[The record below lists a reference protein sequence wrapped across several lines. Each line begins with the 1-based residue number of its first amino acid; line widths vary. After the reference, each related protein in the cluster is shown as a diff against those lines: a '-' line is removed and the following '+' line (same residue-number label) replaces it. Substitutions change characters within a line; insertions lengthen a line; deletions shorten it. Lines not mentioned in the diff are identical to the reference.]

1 MSYKKMLKRLVEK
14 KQKYSDL
21 FEYSIKKRTVNNIE
35 KKSKTKWQRNI
46 WKRLTILER
55 RINIIRGKV
64 KYESL

>member
-1 MSYKKMLKRLVEK
+1 MLKRLVEK